1 MPAYDESSIVRFD
14 MNKACGASIAPG
26 EDITFDVIV
35 AQENMMDVSIDTIKI
50 KSDQLGE
57 NNIVSAMNFTGQIS
71 VI

>member
-1 MPAYDESSIVRFD
+1 

-35 AQENMMDVSIDTIKI
+35 AQENMMDVSIDTIEI